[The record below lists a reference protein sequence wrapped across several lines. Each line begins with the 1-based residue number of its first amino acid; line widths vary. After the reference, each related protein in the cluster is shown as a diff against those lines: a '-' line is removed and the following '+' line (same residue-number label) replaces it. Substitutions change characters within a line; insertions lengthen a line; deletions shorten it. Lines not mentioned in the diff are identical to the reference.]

1 LLLTAAAV
9 CNDGERAMIPSIS
22 NLFTAPNSDEGGG
35 EIFHTLLESPHVKLE
50 HIISHGQSSPADF
63 WYDQEEDEW
72 VLLLRG
78 GATLEFADDSM
89 VELAPG
95 DYLTIPKHVR
105 HRVHRTTEDAIWL
118 ALFLKV

>member
-1 LLLTAAAV
+1 MV
-9 CNDGERAMIPSIS
+9 PSVS
-22 NLFTAPNSDEGGG
+22 NLFTAQKVEPSGAG

-50 HIISHGQSSPADF
+50 HIISHGHASPPGF

-72 VLLLRG
+72 VLLLCG
-78 GATLEFADDSM
+78 GATLEFADGGM
-89 VELAPG
+89 VNLAPG
-95 DYLTIPKHVR
+95 DHLTIPKRIR